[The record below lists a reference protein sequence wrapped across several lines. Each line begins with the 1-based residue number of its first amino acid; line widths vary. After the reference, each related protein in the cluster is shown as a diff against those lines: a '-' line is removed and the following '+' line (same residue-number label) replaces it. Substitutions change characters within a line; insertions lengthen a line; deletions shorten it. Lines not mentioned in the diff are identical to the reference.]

1 MVQIWWSHVY
11 SYYIIVISTE
21 SKTDTIFVHVVVVNM
36 LALKHLN
43 CKWYATVCDLTW
55 FDWSTELQSWCKHIE
70 GWELEGRGEPQEQRT
85 LQESHNKNVTIV
97 CSDFLYL
104 FHICIY
110 NTNVYTHGRQ
120 YFASWKSLLR
130 AFIWCIY
137 LNFTKN
143 VTEAL
148 LVLTPS
154 TSLWSD
160 AFLNA
165 LMFSH
170 RFQLFVYCALK
181 RIVHSTYLLA
191 ESIPQLIQVFQTSK
205 QRTKNNSLWVNQGLN
220 VPLPVLFPITRK
232 CVAITITNSY
242 IQLKG

>member
-1 MVQIWWSHVY
+1 MWPDLIWLEYWIAELVQTYRGVRTRRAWRATG
-11 SYYIIVISTE
+11 TE
-21 SKTDTIFVHVVVVNM
+21 NFT
-36 LALKHLN
+36 
-43 CKWYATVCDLTW
+43 
-55 FDWSTELQSWCKHIE
+55 
-70 GWELEGRGEPQEQRT
+70 GEP
-85 LQESHNKNVTIV
+85 LQKCYHSLFWLSVLISIVYNK
-97 CSDFLYL
+97 
-104 FHICIY
+104 
-110 NTNVYTHGRQ
+110 NVYTHGRQ
-120 YFASWKSLLR
+120 YFASWKSSLR

-143 VTEAL
+143 VTYAL

-191 ESIPQLIQVFQTSK
+191 DSIPQLIQVFQTSK
-205 QRTKNNSLWVNQGLN
+205 QRTKNNLLWVNQGLH